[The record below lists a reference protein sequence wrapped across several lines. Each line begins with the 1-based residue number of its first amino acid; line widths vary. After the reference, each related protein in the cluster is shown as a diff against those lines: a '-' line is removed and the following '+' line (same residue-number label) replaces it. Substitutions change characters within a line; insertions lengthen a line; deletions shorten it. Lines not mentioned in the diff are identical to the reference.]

1 MHKMTSR
8 LPRTSKIGTGKV
20 VCTRNPRITFKT
32 SKNQLF
38 LSYCTCLPKFGR
50 GITKSQKSMWYYWK
64 MKIFFSVCS
73 TQFEL
78 YLIQIWSFVL
88 FRLAHNLSSKTGIFL
103 HHDYS
108 VLLFPLEDKKT
119 QTLFSAEWKAPVA
132 KIYHNIHFPCC
143 YS

>member
-1 MHKMTSR
+1 MVQAR
-8 LPRTSKIGTGKV
+8 LFALGIQESHLKPQKISCFWVIVHVCLNLGVGLPSLKKVCGIIGK
-20 VCTRNPRITFKT
+20 
-32 SKNQLF
+32 
-38 LSYCTCLPKFGR
+38 
-50 GITKSQKSMWYYWK
+50 
-64 MKIFFSVCS
+64 FFSVCS

-78 YLIQIWSFVL
+78 YLIQKWSFVL

-119 QTLFSAEWKAPVA
+119 QTLFSTEWKAPVA
-132 KIYHNIHFPCC
+132 KMYHNIHFPCC